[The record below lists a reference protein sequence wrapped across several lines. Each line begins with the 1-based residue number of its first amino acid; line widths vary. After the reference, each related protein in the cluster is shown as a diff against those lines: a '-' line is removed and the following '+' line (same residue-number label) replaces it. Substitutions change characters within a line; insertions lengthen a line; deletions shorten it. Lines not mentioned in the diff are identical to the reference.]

1 MPANVTPRNRP
12 LREGVETVM
21 SYLSP
26 LLNRSGAVQ
35 AGGLDAG
42 VGAHYGDPNR
52 EQRLL
57 AGYLGKPG
65 SAVVDL
71 SHRGVV
77 TVSGPDRLSWL
88 NTLSSQELTKLA
100 PNVGTELLLL
110 TVQGRIEFDA
120 RVVDDGECTWL
131 IVESAEAQP
140 LAQWL
145 NSMKFTLRVEVA
157 DVSADW
163 AVLGSVVEI
172 PEWEKFLTWVDPW
185 PNLGAGGYS
194 YTAIPEAEHPG
205 LQRPWREYLIP
216 ATELV
221 ETVGQRPL
229 AGVWAAEA
237 LRLAAWRPRRGA
249 ETDEKSIPHE
259 LDLLRTAVHLSK
271 GCYKGQE
278 TVARVHNLGRPPR
291 RLVFLQ
297 LDGSLHTLPAPGS
310 DVTLDD
316 RVVGTVTSAAQHYEM
331 GPIALALIKR
341 SVDPDAVLSVD
352 DDGERYP
359 ASQEIIVATDAG
371 QVVGRQTGF
380 LRAPR

>member
-1 MPANVTPRNRP
+1 
-12 LREGVETVM
+12 M

-26 LLNRSGAVQ
+26 LLNRHGAVQ

-42 VGAHYGDPNR
+42 VAAHYGDPNR

-57 AGYLGKPG
+57 GGYLGKPG
-65 SAVVDL
+65 TAVVDL

-77 TVSGPDRLSWL
+77 SVSGPDRLSWL
-88 NTLSSQELTKLA
+88 NTLSSQQLSDLT
-100 PNVGTELLLL
+100 PNTGTELLLL

-120 RVVDDGECTWL
+120 RAVDDGQTLWL
-131 IVESAEAQP
+131 IVETAEAAP

-145 NSMKFTLRVEVA
+145 TSMKFMLRVDVA
-157 DVSADW
+157 DVSSEW
-163 AVLGSVVEI
+163 AVVGSVSEVI
-172 PEWEKFLTWVDPW
+172 EWDNFLAWVDPW
-185 PNLGAGGYS
+185 PHVGAGGYS
-194 YTAIPEAEHPG
+194 YSPVAQDQHPG
-205 LQRPWREYLIP
+205 LERPWREYLIP
-216 ATELV
+216 AGGLE
-221 ETVGQRPL
+221 EAVGQRPV

-249 ETDEKSIPHE
+249 ETDEKTIPHE

-278 TVARVHNLGRPPR
+278 SVARVHNLGRPPR

-297 LDGSLHTLPAPGS
+297 LDGSLHTLPAAGS
-310 DVTLDD
+310 EVILED
-316 RVVGTVTSAAQHYEM
+316 RVVGTVTSVAQHFEM

-341 SVDPDAVLSVD
+341 TVDPNAVLSVD
-352 DDGERYP
+352 DAGERYP
-359 ASQEIIVATDAG
+359 ANQEIIVATDAG
-371 QVVGRQTGF
+371 QVVGRQSGF

>member
-1 MPANVTPRNRP
+1 
-12 LREGVETVM
+12 M

-42 VGAHYGDPNR
+42 VAAHYGEPNR

-65 SAVVDL
+65 TAVVDL

-88 NTLSSQELTKLA
+88 NTLSSQQLTALA
-100 PNVGTELLLL
+100 PGVGTELLLL
-110 TVQGRIEFDA
+110 TVQGRIEYDA
-120 RVVDDGECTWL
+120 RVLDDGETTWL
-131 IVESAEAQP
+131 MVEAAEAAP

-145 NSMKFTLRVEVA
+145 TSMKFMLRVEVA

-163 AVLGSVVEI
+163 AVLGSVVEV
-172 PEWEKFLTWVDPW
+172 PEWAQHLVWVDPW
-185 PNLGAGGYS
+185 PAIGAGGYS
-194 YTAIPEAEHPG
+194 YAAIAEDSHPG
-205 LQRPWREYLIP
+205 RERPWREYLVP
-216 ATELV
+216 AAGLE
-221 ETVGQRPL
+221 ETVGARPL

-249 ETDEKSIPHE
+249 ETDEKTIPHE
-259 LDLLRTAVHLSK
+259 LDLLRTAVHLAK

-278 TVARVHNLGRPPR
+278 SVARVHNLGHPPR

-297 LDGSLHTLPAPGS
+297 LDGSLHTLPAAGS
-310 DVTLDD
+310 EVLLDE
-316 RVVGTVTSAAQHYEM
+316 RVVGTVTSVAQHFEM
-331 GPIALALIKR
+331 GPIALALVKR
-341 SVDPDAVLSVD
+341 SVDPDAVLSVND
-352 DDGERYP
+352 NGELYP
-359 ASQEIIVATDAG
+359 ANQETIVAPDAG
-371 QVVGRQTGF
+371 KVVGRPTGF
-380 LRAPR
+380 LRTPR

>member
-1 MPANVTPRNRP
+1 
-12 LREGVETVM
+12 M

-26 LLNRSGAVQ
+26 LLNRTGAVQ

-42 VGAHYGDPNR
+42 VAAHYGDPNR

-77 TVSGPDRLSWL
+77 TVTGPDRLSWL
-88 NTLSSQELTKLA
+88 NTLSSQDTTKLA

-120 RVVDDGECTWL
+120 RVVDDGETTWL
-131 IVESAEAQP
+131 IVESGEAAP
-140 LAQWL
+140 LAEWL
-145 NSMKFTLRVEVA
+145 NRMKFMLRVEIA
-157 DVSADW
+157 DVSGGW
-163 AVLGSVVEI
+163 AVLGSVTEV
-172 PEWEKFLTWVDPW
+172 PEWSEHLVWVDPW
-185 PNLGAGGYS
+185 PHIGVGGYS
-194 YTAIPEAEHPG
+194 YAAIPEDQHPG
-205 LQRPWREYLIP
+205 LERPWREYLVP
-216 ATELV
+216 ALEL
-221 ETVGQRPL
+221 EATVGDRPL

-249 ETDEKSIPHE
+249 ETDEKTIPHE
-259 LDLLRTAVHLSK
+259 LDLLRTAVHMNK

-310 DVTLDD
+310 EVLLDE
-316 RVVGTVTSAAQHYEM
+316 RVVGTVTSAAQHFEI
-331 GPIALALIKR
+331 GPIALALVKR
-341 SVDPDAVLSVD
+341 NVDPDAVLTVND
-352 DDGERYP
+352 NGEMYP
-359 ASQEIIVATDAG
+359 ANQEIIVATDAG